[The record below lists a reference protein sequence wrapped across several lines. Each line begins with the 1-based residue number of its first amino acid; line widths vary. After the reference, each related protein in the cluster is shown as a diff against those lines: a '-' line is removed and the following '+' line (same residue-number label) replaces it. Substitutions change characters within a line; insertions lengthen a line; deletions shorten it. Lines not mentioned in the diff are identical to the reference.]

1 MELKGFYSEE
11 TLRPLLYKGE
21 ISTLEF
27 LFHYSEEQK
36 QEFENYCKEN
46 DLPLDEDSAKKFMDY
61 QLKVEERDHIEDSL

>member
-11 TLRPLLYKGE
+11 TLRPLLYEGE

-27 LFHYSEEQK
+27 LFHCSEE
-36 QEFENYCKEN
+36 
-46 DLPLDEDSAKKFMDY
+46 DY